1 MRSAAH
7 TARVR
12 PATSIPTGR
21 LRRTAKVGGLLGGE
35 VARTYAGKAA
45 NIGRSPEGRRDA
57 DGRRRLQAASHVVE
71 VLGQMKGPAMKVG
84 QMASVWDMWGLP
96 PDEQEQLQAKLG
108 ELQAHAPQVAFKQMR
123 NVIEQDLGDRIEN
136 VFAEFEPD
144 AAAAASI
151 GQVYRARLHDGR
163 DVAVK
168 VQYPHVA
175 GTVHA
180 DLQNLGL
187 VLRAAKRF
195 APGLDPAAVAGEL
208 RERISEELDYEHEA
222 QAQRAFARQWR
233 GHPLIVIPDVITS
246 LCRARVL
253 VTDWIDGLD
262 FEQIKLAPQT
272 TRDRVGEIVI
282 RFFFG
287 SLYRFGQF
295 SGDPQPGNFLLA
307 PDGRVA
313 FLDFGMTKQVPRPRV
328 TSELRVLRAGLQHD
342 ALNAH
347 AGLAALGFFEPD
359 DPRFD
364 PSHVLDH
371 VRALNAWY
379 ASDEPVTLTPQ
390 YVSCLLAHA
399 GDPRSPY
406 WDLMRN
412 ETLPAESLLASRM
425 QAMALA
431 TVGQLNPRANWHR
444 IMSEWICGSAPSSAL
459 GVIEGEF
466 FAARGLASE
475 NG

>member
-1 MRSAAH
+1 M
-7 TARVR
+7 TQ

-35 VARTYAGKAA
+35 VVRSYATKAT
-45 NIGRSPEGRRDA
+45 NLGRSPKDRRDA

-84 QMASVWDMWGLP
+84 QMASVWDLWGLP

-108 ELQAHAPQVAFKQMR
+108 ELRDQAPQVAFTEMR
-123 NVIEQDLGDRIEN
+123 KVIEHDLEDRIEN
-136 VFAEFEPD
+136 LFAEFDPD

-163 DVAVK
+163 EVAVK

-175 GTVHA
+175 GTVRA

-195 APGLDPAAVAGEL
+195 APGLDPASVASEL

-233 GHPLIVIPDVITS
+233 GHPFIVVPNVITS
-246 LCRARVL
+246 LGRARVL
-253 VTDWIDGLD
+253 VTEWVDGLG

-295 SGDPQPGNFLLA
+295 SGDPQPGNFLLL
-307 PDGRVA
+307 PDGKVA
-313 FLDFGMTKQVPRPRV
+313 FLDFGMTKQVPRSRV
-328 TSELRVLRAGLQHD
+328 TAELAVLRAALEED
-342 ALNAH
+342 AQGTH
-347 AGLAALGFFEPD
+347 AGLAALGFFERD

-371 VRALNAWY
+371 VHALNAWY
-379 ASDEPVTLTPQ
+379 AHDETLTLTPQ
-390 YVSCLLAHA
+390 YISSLLAHA

-425 QAMALA
+425 QAMTLA
-431 TVGQLNPRANWHR
+431 GVGQLSATANWHR
-444 IMSEWICGSAPSSAL
+444 IMSEWICDSPPSSAL
-459 GVIEGEF
+459 GIAEAEF
-466 FAARGLASE
+466 FAARGLASKS
-475 NG
+475 G

>member
-1 MRSAAH
+1 MRSEAH
-7 TARVR
+7 RDR
-12 PATSIPTGR
+12 QPATSIPTGR
-21 LRRTAKVGGLLGGE
+21 FRRTAKVGGLLGGE
-35 VARTYAGKAA
+35 VARAYAGKAA
-45 NIGRSPEGRRDA
+45 NLGRSPAARRDA
-57 DGRRRLQAASHVVE
+57 DGRRRLQATNRVVE
-71 VLGQMKGPAMKVG
+71 VLGQMKGPAMKVA

-108 ELQAHAPQVAFKQMR
+108 ELRAQAPQVAFKEMR
-123 NVIEQDLGDRIEN
+123 KVIEQDLGDRIEN

-163 DVAVK
+163 HVAVK

-175 GTVHA
+175 GTVRA

-195 APGLDPAAVAGEL
+195 APGLDPASVADEL

-222 QAQRAFARQWR
+222 QAQRTFARRWR
-233 GHPLIVIPDVITS
+233 GHPFIVIPDVITS

-253 VTDWIDGLD
+253 VTEWIDGLD
-262 FEQIKLAPQT
+262 FEQIKLASQT
-272 TRDRVGEIVI
+272 TRDRVAEIVI

-295 SGDPQPGNFLLA
+295 SGDPQPGNFLLT

-313 FLDFGMTKQVPRPRV
+313 FLDFGMTKQVPRSRV
-328 TSELRVLRAGLQHD
+328 TSELAVLRAGLEED
-342 ALNAH
+342 ALSAH
-347 AGLAALGFFEPD
+347 AGLAALGFFEAD

-390 YVSCLLAHA
+390 YVTCLLAHA

-444 IMSEWICGSAPSSAL
+444 IMSEWICGAAPSSAL
-459 GVIEGEF
+459 GVAEAEF
-466 FAARGLASE
+466 FTARGL
-475 NG
+475 G